1 MGTRR
6 SSVGHFFPVP
16 SIKQSQK
23 SFRKLTRIQLTSRF
37 LSPEWRLGSHLAAN
51 GLFKV
56 VNLIFVHSF
65 QRSLVVTC
73 SCFSSQANPNCIAV
87 GSVKDV
93 EEVDISCLLS
103 PEQVMW
109 NDDEL
114 DHEMTDAQ
122 RRRFVKCKETNL
134 DKMSII
140 MIAGLISRLL

>member
-1 MGTRR
+1 M
-6 SSVGHFFPVP
+6 
-16 SIKQSQK
+16 
-23 SFRKLTRIQLTSRF
+23 
-37 LSPEWRLGSHLAAN
+37 
-51 GLFKV
+51 
-56 VNLIFVHSF
+56 
-65 QRSLVVTC
+65 
-73 SCFSSQANPNCIAV
+73 
-87 GSVKDV
+87 KDV

-140 MIAGLISRLL
+140 IMAGLISRLLETNLDEMSIIMIAGLISRLL